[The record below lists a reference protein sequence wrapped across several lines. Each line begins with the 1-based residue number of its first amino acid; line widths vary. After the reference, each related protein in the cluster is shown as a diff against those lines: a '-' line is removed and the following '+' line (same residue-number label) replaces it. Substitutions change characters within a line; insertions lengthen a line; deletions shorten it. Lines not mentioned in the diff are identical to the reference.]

1 MGAKRKDGRFSAGSS
16 LLFATAWAAIA
27 PDRAGS
33 APHGKSAVLAFVD
46 RGGAGVR
53 RKIRSISLATRPGSP
68 R

>member
-1 MGAKRKDGRFSAGSS
+1 MGAKRKDGRFPAGSS

-33 APHGKSAVLAFVD
+33 APHGKPAALPFVD
-46 RGGAGVR
+46 RVGAGVR
-53 RKIRSISLATRPGSP
+53 QKIHSISVATRSGSP